1 MTALLHLSA
10 VTRIYEDG
18 RGQRHALD
26 GVDLTLSPGELVAIM
41 GPSGSGKT
49 TLLVVAAGIEAPD
62 RGTVT
67 IDGTPLRYS
76 RADTARRLREQI
88 GVVYQHRNLVR
99 DLTAIENVALP
110 LELMGVPT
118 REAMARAKEQLA
130 EVGMTDAGDV
140 RPDELSGGERQRV
153 AVARAL
159 IGDRRIL
166 LADEPTGALE
176 TTSAEHLMQVIR
188 ERTRD
193 DRAAIVATH
202 DQRLA
207 AYADRVI
214 YVKDGKIVGQ
224 VGAPVDAD
232 VRARA

>member
-1 MTALLHLSA
+1 
-10 VTRIYEDG
+10 
-18 RGQRHALD
+18 
-26 GVDLTLSPGELVAIM
+26 
-41 GPSGSGKT
+41 
-49 TLLVVAAGIEAPD
+49 
-62 RGTVT
+62 
-67 IDGTPLRYS
+67 
-76 RADTARRLREQI
+76 
-88 GVVYQHRNLVR
+88 
-99 DLTAIENVALP
+99 
-110 LELMGVPT
+110 
-118 REAMARAKEQLA
+118 
-130 EVGMTDAGDV
+130 
-140 RPDELSGGERQRV
+140 V

-176 TTSAEHLMQVIR
+176 TTSAEHVMQVIR
-188 ERTRD
+188 DRTRD